1 MNELNS
7 VLSGTERCEPPSQ
20 CMSPSLLDGLKR
32 RQRQLSSSL
41 ADVNAAVEALEGSPE
56 VAKVL
61 ELVARVRN

>member
-1 MNELNS
+1 
-7 VLSGTERCEPPSQ
+7 
-20 CMSPSLLDGLKR
+20 MSPSLLDGLKR